1 MITSPHIS
9 FMLSNSLL
17 YILKRTLCCS
27 ESYLINTHSIL
38 SVAVEL
44 LKLPYMLRKFQ
55 KTRFPRISNKK
66 TQYRKLASVLSL
78 FYKFL
83 FHNWVCFGALLDIT
97 NSFLRFFIIK
107 SCRLLFFLTDFNIL
121 YPHLLIEWD
130 IFPTLHHHSHI
141 LSITVYHFL
150 LLMIPKI
157 QSNFQRFSVNIIK
170 NGLFSQPIF
179 LFNFFP

>member
-1 MITSPHIS
+1 
-9 FMLSNSLL
+9 MLSNSLL

-66 TQYRKLASVLSL
+66 TQYRVLTSMLSL
-78 FYKFL
+78 FYEFSYSKIK
-83 FHNWVCFGALLDIT
+83 VCFSVLLDMIG
-97 NSFLRFFIIK
+97 SFLCFFTVK
-107 SCRLLFFLTDFNIL
+107 SCCLSSFLTDFNIL

-130 IFPTLHHHSHI
+130 IFPALHHHSHI

-150 LLMIPKI
+150 FLMIPKI

>member
-1 MITSPHIS
+1 
-9 FMLSNSLL
+9 MLSNSLL

-66 TQYRKLASVLSL
+66 TQSRVLTSMLSL
-78 FYKFL
+78 FYEFSYSKIK
-83 FHNWVCFGALLDIT
+83 VCFSVLLDMIG
-97 NSFLRFFIIK
+97 SFLCFFTVK
-107 SCRLLFFLTDFNIL
+107 SCCLSSFLTDFNIL

-130 IFPTLHHHSHI
+130 IFPDLHHHSQI

-150 LLMIPKI
+150 FLMIPKI

>member
-1 MITSPHIS
+1 
-9 FMLSNSLL
+9 MLSNSLL

-44 LKLPYMLRKFQ
+44 LKLPYVLRKFQ

-66 TQYRKLASVLSL
+66 TQYRVLTSMLSL
-78 FYKFL
+78 FYEFSYSKIK
-83 FHNWVCFGALLDIT
+83 VCFSVLLDMIG
-97 NSFLRFFIIK
+97 SFLCFFTVK
-107 SCRLLFFLTDFNIL
+107 SCCLSSFLTDFNIL

-130 IFPTLHHHSHI
+130 IFPDLHHHSQI
-141 LSITVYHFL
+141 LPITVYHFL
-150 LLMIPKI
+150 FLMIPKI

>member
-1 MITSPHIS
+1 
-9 FMLSNSLL
+9 MLSNSLL

-66 TQYRKLASVLSL
+66 TQYRVLTSMLSL
-78 FYKFL
+78 FYEFSYSKIK
-83 FHNWVCFGALLDIT
+83 VCFSVLLDMIG
-97 NSFLRFFIIK
+97 SFLCFFTVK
-107 SCRLLFFLTDFNIL
+107 SCCLSSFLTDFNIL

-130 IFPTLHHHSHI
+130 IFPDLHHHSQI
-141 LSITVYHFL
+141 LSNEHRR
-150 LLMIPKI
+150 KE
-157 QSNFQRFSVNIIK
+157 
-170 NGLFSQPIF
+170 NGTDYW
-179 LFNFFP
+179 

>member
-1 MITSPHIS
+1 
-9 FMLSNSLL
+9 MLSNSLL
-17 YILKRTLCCS
+17 YILKRALCCS

-44 LKLPYMLRKFQ
+44 SKLPYMLRKFQ
-55 KTRFPRISNKK
+55 KTRFPRISNRK
-66 TQYRKLASVLSL
+66 TPYRVLTSMLSL
-78 FYKFL
+78 FYEFSYSKIK
-83 FHNWVCFGALLDIT
+83 VCFSAPLDMIG
-97 NSFLRFFIIK
+97 SFLCFFTAK
-107 SCRLLFFLTDFNIL
+107 SCCLLSFLTDFNIL

-130 IFPTLHHHSHI
+130 IFPALHHHSQI

-150 LLMIPKI
+150 FLIIPKI
-157 QSNFQRFSVNIIK
+157 QSNFQKFSVNIIK